1 MHGNRDRFGSFQ
13 VITCIVNIRP
23 EIKPG
28 SSFTGFR
35 IRSALTASSAVPSGP
50 GSRRRRPGTGRRTS
64 FPARPGAL
72 QGYGVCQ
79 CFAHADERPDDVNA
93 YLNCSFRVKH
103 GSRHDG
109 AVFRECKGEYGR
121 EFQAGEVIAFC
132 DNLRFLCRI
141 QLEREIFRKSM
152 PISFYLFIQA
162 CRGYSIQ
169 LRQIRIQYDPVP
181 PNYVNSLRNIL
192 RAKGRF

>member
-1 MHGNRDRFGSFQ
+1 MSLF
-13 VITCIVNIRP
+13 
-23 EIKPG
+23 
-28 SSFTGFR
+28 
-35 IRSALTASSAVPSGP
+35 SGP
-50 GSRRRRPGTGRRTS
+50 YCHAREPRSFWFLSCYNLYSQYPAGNQTRLPVHRVQNPIRLGGFFGGSIRARIASKTTRNRASHFLSRSSRRPYKVTVS
-64 FPARPGAL
+64 
-72 QGYGVCQ
+72 CQ

-93 YLNCSFRVKH
+93 YLDCSFRVKH

-121 EFQAGEVIAFC
+121 EFQAGEAIAFC

-169 LRQIRIQYDPVP
+169 LRQIRIEYDPVP
-181 PNYVNSLRNIL
+181 P
-192 RAKGRF
+192 A